1 MFQNIVL
8 QYNFIMYLQS
18 EVNDFSKLYVTHL
31 ILFSTDTSHQ
41 IKVIFFITEEPF
53 FSYKTSTHLDA
64 KAALLTPQASSL
76 IFI

>member
-18 EVNDFSKLYVTHL
+18 EVDNFTELYVTHL

-41 IKVIFFITEEPF
+41 IKVIFFIIEEPF
-53 FSYKTSTHLDA
+53 FS
-64 KAALLTPQASSL
+64 
-76 IFI
+76 